1 MSKRIVFIFALSFLL
16 TLFVTAPAAIL
27 DWSLQRASQGKILL
41 ANANGTIWNGSAIP
55 ALRTSENRFV
65 TLPFLHWEISLQSIF
80 SGKILIRLL
89 WDNQQS
95 SQATEALLS
104 FNQLELRHTLLRL
117 PARVLEEVSPI
128 LKAAQFRGEL
138 QIESS
143 SLVFSKRG
151 MEGTALVDWR
161 QASSALSPVAPLGDY
176 HLELVGTGERLNI
189 ALTTHSGM
197 LFLEGEGN
205 WLASRGL
212 EFHGK
217 AHATSGNNNNL
228 ADLLSHLGPE
238 ISPGVHDFNLIP
250 P

>member
-1 MSKRIVFIFALSFLL
+1 MFIFFISFLL
-16 TLFVTAPAAIL
+16 TLLVTAPASIL
-27 DWSLQRASQGKILL
+27 DWGVQRATRGKILL
-41 ANANGTIWNGSAIP
+41 ANANGTIWNGSATP
-55 ALRTSENRFV
+55 ALRTADNRFV

-80 SGKILIRLL
+80 SGKILTRLL
-89 WDNQQS
+89 WDNQQTGP
-95 SQATEALLS
+95 ATEALLS
-104 FNQLELRHTLLRL
+104 FNQLELRHTQLRL
-117 PARVLEEVSPI
+117 PARVLEEASPM

-151 MEGTALVDWR
+151 VEGTALVDWR
-161 QASSALSPVAPLGDY
+161 QASSALSSVAPLGDY
-176 HLELVGTGERLNI
+176 HVALDGTGERI
-189 ALTTHSGM
+189 HIVLTTNSGM
-197 LFLEGEGN
+197 LFLEGDGN

-217 AHATSGNNNNL
+217 AHASTGNNSL
-228 ADLLSHLGPE
+228 AELLSHLGPE